1 MITCEKDY
9 REFCK
14 HAKVINQGQWKA
26 KMDENGKTFWANNV
40 LGITISEGTERV
52 LSDYEK
58 YELLKKAALKHDINV
73 DDITKNFKF

>member
-1 MITCEKDY
+1 
-9 REFCK
+9 
-14 HAKVINQGQWKA
+14 
-26 KMDENGKTFWANNV
+26 MDENGKTFWANNV